1 MLISDVA
8 LELLEFI
15 SSSLGVVILTE
26 SQIPTLFL
34 ECFLHMYY
42 LLSFIYIYIYISIN
56 IYIQGF
62 DRFMSS
68 QGPNADHGKRYLL

>member
-15 SSSLGVVILTE
+15 SSSPDVVILTE
-26 SQIPTLFL
+26 SQIPTLFV

-42 LLSFIYIYIYISIN
+42 LLSFISYMYIYIYI
-56 IYIQGF
+56 Y